1 LNQKERMKLGVGVSE
16 KDGCGKCGMES
27 VEWKV
32 WNGKCGMESVEW
44 KVWNGKCGMEWNWL

>member
-1 LNQKERMKLGVGVSE
+1 MKLGVGVSE

-44 KVWNGKCGMEWNWL
+44 KVWNGMELAVVIAQKDR